1 MQKPHWTPHILGEVY
16 YAVMNWPRP
25 PLKVGDWWVGWLV
38 GWLVILTEF
47 YFIIFDIIGSG
58 QNGTHNP

>member
-1 MQKPHWTPHILGEVY
+1 VIGGL
-16 YAVMNWPRP
+16 
-25 PLKVGDWWVGWLV
+25 VGWLV